1 MMHGAMESDRRL
13 TRLVDRDEGIDKLG
27 IGFIGEAMVPN
38 DKVSFV
44 RPAFLAQ
51 VLLAL
56 LPTQTRSHTCV

>member
-1 MMHGAMESDRRL
+1 MESDRRL

-27 IGFIGEAMVPN
+27 IGFIGETMVPN
-38 DKVSFV
+38 DEVGFV

-56 LPTQTRSHTCV
+56 LLVHLEKDFPLHL